1 MPDSKADQ
9 KADEEAKKKDAPQP
23 AQGADPGGSFSLA
36 ADDEADLR
44 PVDLSLLFR
53 LLPYVKPYRA
63 TLQLALFLVL
73 LRTLTGLAGPK
84 LQGMVLDAI
93 AGKNLQGAMKVAGA
107 LVGVQAVLFLISWAQ
122 GYQLTKLGQW
132 ILFDLRHDLFRHV
145 EGCSPAFFQR
155 WPVGRLVS
163 RVGNDVENLSEL
175 FSTGLVTI
183 AGDVA
188 TVLGVT
194 AVLFATDVRLAL
206 VGLCA
211 LPLLI
216 AIAWGFRTPVR
227 RSHRENR
234 RRLARL
240 AAFLNERITGARV
253 VRAFAAEKEDSVRF
267 DAINQHVL
275 AGYKRSIHLDG
286 LFNPGIFAASSL
298 AVAGLLWKG
307 GLDLEGGRITPG
319 ELFAFLGYVQWLY
332 APIRDIA
339 EKYTLI
345 QKAMA
350 SSERIVEL
358 LSVPDEVPDPEE
370 PVRLPTP
377 IRGELALEDVSFA
390 YVPGAPPALEHVT
403 LEVKPGETLAIVG
416 ATGAGKS
423 TIANLVARFWDPIT
437 GVVRLDG
444 VDVKKLAKRDLRRHV
459 ALVLQD
465 VFLFAGTI
473 EENIALMPSPLAP
486 ADRAR
491 VEAAARAVAAH
502 EIIERLGGYGA
513 AVEERGATLSQGERQ
528 LVSFARA
535 LAQDPSVLLL
545 DEATASL
552 DPDTEARLQAGVKAL
567 TRGRTA
573 IVIAHRLAT
582 VREASRIAVLHKGTL
597 RELGTHDELVKHDG
611 LYARL
616 VELQMG
622 SPLASF
628 DSARAHA
635 PASLGTSG

>member
-1 MPDSKADQ
+1 VPEPAHKNGTQQPKPQKKPDEKEQEQ
-9 KADEEAKKKDAPQP
+9 KP
-23 AQGADPGGSFSLA
+23 AFTLA

-44 PVDLSLLFR
+44 PVDLSVMKK
-53 LLPYVKPYRA
+53 LLPYMRPYMGTVYA
-63 TLQLALFLVL
+63 ALVL
-73 LRTLTGLAGPK
+73 VFFRTGAGLVGPW
-84 LQGMVLDAI
+84 LQGKVIDGIHDHDLKLAMNFAFVL
-93 AGKNLQGAMKVAGA
+93 L
-107 LVGVQAVLFLISWAQ
+107 GVQAVLFFVSWAQ
-122 GYQLTKLGQW
+122 NYQLTKLGQK

-145 EGCSPAFFQR
+145 ETRAPSFFQR

-163 RVGNDVENLSEL
+163 RVANDVEALAEL
-175 FSTGLVTI
+175 FSTGLVTLV
-183 AGDVA
+183 GDVA
-188 TVLGVT
+188 TVIGVT
-194 AVLFATDVRLAL
+194 IVLLVWDWRLAL
-206 VGLCA
+206 VGLSA
-211 LPLLI
+211 LPILI
-216 AIAWGFRTPVR
+216 GISLGFRTPVR

-234 RRLARL
+234 RRVARL

-253 VRAFAAEKEDSVRF
+253 VRAFAAEKEDEERF
-267 DAINQHVL
+267 RAINQHVI
-275 AGYKRSIHLDG
+275 AGYRRSIHLDG
-286 LFNPGIFAASSL
+286 LFNPGIVAASTIG
-298 AVAGLLWKG
+298 VAGLIYFG
-307 GLDLEGGRITPG
+307 GIDLAAGRIKAG
-319 ELFAFLGYVQWLY
+319 MLMSYFAYVMWLY

-358 LSVPDEVPDPEE
+358 LSFPDEVPDPAQ
-370 PVRLPTP
+370 PLALPKP
-377 IRGELALEDVSFA
+377 IRGELALCDVSFT

-403 LEVKPGETLAIVG
+403 LRVAPGETLAIVG

-423 TIANLVARFWDPIT
+423 TIANLVARFWDPLT
-437 GVVRLDG
+437 GHVELDG
-444 VDVKKLAKRDLRRHV
+444 IDVKKLSKRELRKQV

-486 ADRAR
+486 ADKERVVRA
-491 VEAAARAVAAH
+491 AKAVAAH
-502 EIIERLGGYGA
+502 EIIERLGGYEA
-513 AVEERGATLSQGERQ
+513 VVEERGATLSQGERQ
-528 LVSFARA
+528 LISFARA

-567 TRGRTA
+567 THGRTS

-582 VREASRIAVLHKGTL
+582 VREATRIAVLHKGRL
-597 RELGTHDELVKHDG
+597 RELGTHDELVQKDG

-622 SPLASF
+622 
-628 DSARAHA
+628 A
-635 PASLGTSG
+635 PQGAN

>member
-1 MPDSKADQ
+1 MPDN
-9 KADEEAKKKDAPQP
+9 
-23 AQGADPGGSFSLA
+23 GASSPGGASSPEKDDAATKKNGVKPAEPDEKKGGFELA

-44 PVDLSLLFR
+44 PIDLSVLR
-53 LLPYVKPYRA
+53 KLLPYVHPYKKVV
-63 TLQLALFLVL
+63 LLALGLVL
-73 LRTLTGLAGPK
+73 MKTLAGLAGPW
-84 LQGMVLDAI
+84 LQGIIMDAI
-93 AGKNLQGAMKVAGA
+93 ARKEGGVAFRWALG
-107 LVGVQAVLFLISWAQ
+107 LVGVQTVVFFVAWAQ
-122 GYQLTKLGQW
+122 GYMLTKLGQE
-132 ILFDLRHDLFRHV
+132 ILFDLRHDLFQHV
-145 EGCSPAFFQR
+145 EGRSPAFFQT

-163 RVGNDVENLSEL
+163 RVANDVETLAEL

-183 AGDVA
+183 LGDVA
-188 TVLGVT
+188 TVLGV
-194 AVLFATDVRLAL
+194 AIVLFVRDVRLAL
-206 VGLCA
+206 VGLSA
-211 LPLLI
+211 LPLLV

-240 AAFLNERITGARV
+240 AAFLNERLTGARV
-253 VRAFAAEKEDSVRF
+253 VRAFAAEKEDAARF
-267 DAINQHVL
+267 RAINEHVY
-275 AGYKRSIHLDG
+275 AGYRRSIHLDG
-286 LFNPGIFAASSL
+286 LFNPGIFAASGL
-298 AVAGLLWKG
+298 AVAGLLWIG
-307 GLDLEGGRITPG
+307 GLDLERGRITVG
-319 ELFAFLGYVQWLY
+319 GLFAFLGYVQWLY
-332 APIRDIA
+332 MPIRDIA

-358 LSVPDEVPDPEE
+358 LGVEDSVPDPAR
-370 PVRLPTP
+370 PVALGSP

-390 YVPGAPPALEHVT
+390 YVKDAPPALDHVT
-403 LEVKPGETLAIVG
+403 LTVKPGETLAIVG

-423 TIANLVARFWDPIT
+423 TIANLVARFWDPVT
-437 GVVRLDG
+437 GTVRLDG
-444 VDVKKLAKRDLRRHV
+444 VDVKTLSKRELRRHV

-473 EENIALMPSPLAP
+473 EENIALLPSPLAP
-486 ADRAR
+486 KDRAR

-502 EIIERLGGYGA
+502 EIIERLGGYSTV
-513 AVEERGATLSQGERQ
+513 VEERGATLSQGERQ
-528 LVSFARA
+528 LISFARA

-552 DPDTEARLQAGVKAL
+552 DPETEARLQAGVKAL

-582 VREASRIAVLHKGTL
+582 VREATKIAVLHKGRL
-597 RELGTHDELVKHDG
+597 RELGTHEELVRQDG

-622 SPLASF
+622 APVGAGSP
-628 DSARAHA
+628 
-635 PASLGTSG
+635 

>member
-1 MPDSKADQ
+1 MP
-9 KADEEAKKKDAPQP
+9 EEKERGEEKKKDDGTKPVQP
-23 AQGADPGGSFSLA
+23 EQGNFELA

-44 PVDLSLLFR
+44 PVDLSVLYK
-53 LLPYVKPYRA
+53 LLPYVKPYRGIFFS
-63 TLQLALFLVL
+63 ALGLVL
-73 LRTLTGLAGPK
+73 IRTLAGLAGPK
-84 LQGMVLDAI
+84 LQGWVLDAVRLGDKDAAQRWAVGLI
-93 AGKNLQGAMKVAGA
+93 VAQT
-107 LVGVQAVLFLISWAQ
+107 LLFLVSWVM
-122 GYQLTKLGQW
+122 GYQLLKLGQW
-132 ILFDLRHDLFRHV
+132 ILYDLRHDLFNHV
-145 EGCSPAFFQR
+145 ERRSPSFFQR

-163 RVGNDVENLSEL
+163 RVANDVEALSEL

-183 AGDVA
+183 VGDVA

-194 AVLFATDVRLAL
+194 IVLLLTDWRLAI
-206 VGLCA
+206 VGLSA

-227 RSHRENR
+227 KSHRENR

-253 VRAFAAEKEDSVRF
+253 VRAFAAEQEDRRRF
-267 DAINQHVL
+267 EPVNQRVL
-275 AGYKRSIHLDG
+275 QGYRYSIHLDG
-286 LFNPGIFAASSL
+286 IFNPGIYAASSL

-307 GLDLEGGRITPG
+307 GLDLESHRITPG
-319 ELFAFLGYVQWLY
+319 DLFAFLGFVTWLY

-358 LSVPDEVPDPEE
+358 LGVPDDVPDPAE
-370 PVRLPTP
+370 PVTLPAKIEGRL
-377 IRGELALEDVSFA
+377 ELDRVVFT
-390 YVPGAPPALEHVT
+390 YVKGAAPALDDVT
-403 LEVKPGETLAIVG
+403 LVVNPGETLAIVG

-423 TIANLVARFWDPIT
+423 TIANLVARFWDPES
-437 GVVRLDG
+437 GAVRLDG
-444 VDVKKLAKRDLRRHV
+444 IDVKNLRKRDLRRHV

-473 EENIALMPSPLAP
+473 EENIALLPSPLAP

-513 AVEERGATLSQGERQ
+513 GVEERGATLSQGERQ
-528 LVSFARA
+528 LISFARA
-535 LAQDPSVLLL
+535 LAQNPSVLLL
-545 DEATASL
+545 DEATSSL

-582 VREASRIAVLHKGTL
+582 VREATKIAVLHKGKL
-597 RELGTHDELVKHDG
+597 RELGAHDELVKQDG

-622 SPLASF
+622 
-628 DSARAHA
+628 A
-635 PASLGTSG
+635 PVGAGS

>member
-1 MPDSKADQ
+1 MPDESAAKNGTAKALPKDPP
-9 KADEEAKKKDAPQP
+9 KESADDAKKKAKK
-23 AQGADPGGSFSLA
+23 GTFEIA

-44 PVDLSLLFR
+44 PVDLSVLGK
-53 LLPYVKPYRA
+53 LLPYVKPYRS
-63 TLQLALFLVL
+63 LLALALALVFV
-73 LRTLTGLAGPK
+73 RTIAGLAGPK
-84 LQGMVLDAI
+84 LQGWILDAI
-93 AGKNLQGAMKVAGA
+93 GAKDLPRAVTLAGVLI
-107 LVGVQAVLFLISWAQ
+107 GVQALLFLVSWAQ
-122 GYQLTKLGQW
+122 VFQLTKLGQS
-132 ILFDLRHDLFRHV
+132 ILFDLRHDLFQHV
-145 EGCSPAFFQR
+145 ERCSPAFFQR

-163 RVGNDVENLSEL
+163 RVANDVEALAEL

-183 AGDVA
+183 VGDVA
-188 TVLGVT
+188 TVIGVT
-194 AVLFATDVRLAL
+194 IVLFATDVRLAF
-206 VGLCA
+206 VGLSA

-253 VRAFAAEKEDSVRF
+253 VRAFAAEKEDERRF
-267 DAINQHVL
+267 EAVNEHVL
-275 AGYKRSIHLDG
+275 AGYRRSIHLDG

-298 AVAGLLWKG
+298 AVAGLLWSG
-307 GLDLEGGRITPG
+307 GIDVSAGRITAG

-358 LSVPDEVPDPEE
+358 LGVADDVPDPAD
-370 PVRLPTP
+370 PVALPTP
-377 IRGELALEDVSFA
+377 LRGEVALEDVTFS
-390 YVPGAPPALEHVT
+390 YVEGAPPALDHVS
-403 LEVKPGETLAIVG
+403 LGVAPGETLAIVG

-423 TIANLVARFWDPIT
+423 TIANLVARFWDPKT

-444 VDVKKLAKRDLRRHV
+444 IDVKKLRKRDLRRHV

-473 EENIALMPSPLAP
+473 EENIALLPSPLAP

-491 VEAAARAVAAH
+491 VEAAAKAVAAH

-513 AVEERGATLSQGERQ
+513 VVEERGATLSQGERQ
-528 LVSFARA
+528 LISFARA
-535 LAQDPSVLLL
+535 LAQNPSVLLL

-552 DPDTEARLQAGVKAL
+552 DPETEARLQAGVKAL
-567 TRGRTA
+567 TKGRTA

-582 VREASRIAVLHKGTL
+582 VREATRIAVLHKGKL
-597 RELGTHDELVKHDG
+597 RELGSHAELVKQDG

-622 SPLASF
+622 
-628 DSARAHA
+628 A
-635 PASLGTSG
+635 PVGAGSG